1 MLQRALASSA
11 MASALES
18 TRHEWQEGHR
28 RLQEAASDRVR
39 YRRMLEEVDLVLEQL
54 RRRVGQ
60 TFTLDQLAAAYGDS
74 DRWIQ
79 EALFEREPGP
89 GWPTRLTT
97 VQDAA
102 FHVYSRGA
110 VDYRP

>member
-1 MLQRALASSA
+1 MALSS
-11 MASALES
+11 LEA
-18 TRHEWQEGHR
+18 TRREWEEGHR
-28 RLQEAASDRVR
+28 RLEAAASDPRR
-39 YRRMLEEVDLVLEQL
+39 YALLLDELELVLDGL

-60 TFTLDQLAAAYGDS
+60 TFTLDELAVAYAEA

-79 EALFEREPGP
+79 ELLAERAAAA
-89 GWPTRLTT
+89 GWPARMTT

-110 VDYRP
+110 IDYKP

>member
-1 MLQRALASSA
+1 MPQAT
-11 MASALES
+11 LEA
-18 TRHEWQEGHR
+18 TRDEWEEGYR
-28 RLQEAASDRVR
+28 RLEADAGDRQR
-39 YRRMLEEVDLVLEQL
+39 YAQLLAELELVLDEL

-60 TFTLDQLAAAYGDS
+60 TFTLDELAATYAGA
-74 DRWIQ
+74 DRWVQ
-79 EALFEREPGP
+79 GAVAEREPAP
-89 GWPTRLTT
+89 GWPARLTT

>member
-1 MLQRALASSA
+1 MPLP
-11 MASALES
+11 ALEA
-18 TRHEWQEGHR
+18 TRDEWEEGHR
-28 RLQEAASDRVR
+28 RLEAAAGDRVR
-39 YRRMLEEVDLVLEQL
+39 YRQLLVELELVLDEL

-60 TFTLDQLAAAYGDS
+60 TFTLDELAAAYAGS
-74 DRWIQ
+74 DRWVQ
-79 EALFEREPGP
+79 ETLAEHELAR
-89 GWPTRLTT
+89 GWPARVTT